1 MSTELD
7 NLKIPQISSV
17 KEFFAQA
24 LAIEEEASERYN
36 LLADQ
41 MEVHNNAEIAAIFRK
56 MANIEALHREEIA
69 RRAGDR
75 LVGGT
80 PAAFAWLGP
89 QGPEATDFEEVH
101 YLMTPHQA
109 LQLARF
115 NEVRACKFFETI
127 AAQAS
132 DPEIKEVAEE
142 MARDERD
149 HVMWVDEWLKKFPEE
164 MNAVDD
170 PDPPVYSE

>member
-1 MSTELD
+1 MSNESD
-7 NLKIPQISSV
+7 NLKIPRINSV

-41 MEVHNNAEIAAIFRK
+41 MEVHNKAEIAAIFRK
-56 MANIEALHREEIA
+56 MANIEALHREEVA

-75 LVGGT
+75 LVGGEQ
-80 PAAFAWLGP
+80 AAFSWLGP
-89 QGPEATDFEEVH
+89 QGPEATDFEDVH

-115 NEVRACKFFETI
+115 NELRAVAFFESI
-127 AAQAS
+127 ASTAVDA
-132 DPEIKEVAEE
+132 EVKALAEE

-149 HVMWVDEWLKKFPEE
+149 HVLWVDDWLKKFPEDTE
-164 MNAVDD
+164 VLDD

>member
-1 MSTELD
+1 MSSEID
-7 NLKIPQISSV
+7 NLKIPQIGSV

-41 MEVHNNAEIAAIFRK
+41 MEVHNNVEIAEIFRK
-56 MANIEALHREEIA
+56 MAHIEALHREEIA

-75 LVGGT
+75 LVGGQL
-80 PAAFAWLGP
+80 ASFSWLGP
-89 QGPEATDFEEVH
+89 SGPEATDFEDVH
-101 YLMTPHQA
+101 YLMSPHQA

-115 NEVRACKFFETI
+115 NEVRAYKFFDMI
-127 AAQAS
+127 AKNAT

-149 HVMWVDEWLKKFPEE
+149 HVMWVDEWLKKFPEDTHVVE
-164 MNAVDD
+164 D